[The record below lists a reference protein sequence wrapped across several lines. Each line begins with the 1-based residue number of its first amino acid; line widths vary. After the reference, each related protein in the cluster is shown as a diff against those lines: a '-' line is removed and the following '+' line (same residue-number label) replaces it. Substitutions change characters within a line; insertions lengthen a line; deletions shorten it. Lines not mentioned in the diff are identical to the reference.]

1 VRRKVASHRRVGLA
15 GAAAGVALSCCLAW
29 AATAPP
35 GKPATASKPST
46 AKAAATK
53 PASPGAGESM
63 KPIDI
68 ATRARVFEEE
78 GAYASALE
86 ELKRLRS
93 VEGPDADVELA
104 VALDEARVGLVDSAW
119 ARLHSPLLDKALA
132 DTTGNVRRAEYPFQ
146 RESMWVNGTFDGWY
160 WYIARARAELALQ
173 RRDWPKMLR
182 MATIAATARPLS
194 GKEALLVALAA
205 SHSGDEEYGEAAAA
219 WASYLE
225 PWLPE
230 AHYLSGIWAW
240 RHGRRAVARADLEN
254 AAALDSSWRDPVL
267 ALARLALPGSRADS
281 LPTRFLTGARA
292 CAMLTSPRRPKQ
304 EEFVQFDRTPMLVF
318 NPQTQPPDSLLTLM
332 NLKKPTQLYLQVL
345 VSEKGEPLMA
355 ELPYVTEARVPA
367 GVVNHVLTQI
377 GTWRFLAARKFDKPQ
392 RSWASVE
399 YVVKPSGSGL

>member
-1 VRRKVASHRRVGLA
+1 MRLA
-15 GAAAGVALSCCLAW
+15 GAAAGIVLSCCLAL
-29 AATAPP
+29 
-35 GKPATASKPST
+35 
-46 AKAAATK
+46 AAAPAGK
-53 PASPGAGESM
+53 PASPSQSSAAKAAPAKPAPGESM
-63 KPIDI
+63 KPLDI
-68 ATRARVFEEE
+68 ATRARVFEEQ

-119 ARLHSPLLDKALA
+119 ARLWSPILEKALA
-132 DTTGNVRRAEYPFQ
+132 DTAGDVRRAEYPFQ
-146 RESMWVNGTFDGWY
+146 REGMWVNGTFDGWY
-160 WYIARARAELALQ
+160 WYVARARAELALQ
-173 RRDWPKMLR
+173 RRDWPR
-182 MATIAATARPLS
+182 MMHMASIASTARPLS

-230 AHYLSGIWAW
+230 AHYLRGYWAW
-240 RHGRRAVARADLEN
+240 RHGRRADARADLET

-267 ALARLALPGSRADS
+267 ALARLALPGSRPDS
-281 LPTRFLTGARA
+281 LPARFLTGARA

-318 NPQTQPPDSLLTLM
+318 NPQTQPPDSVLALM

-377 GTWRFLAARKFDKPQ
+377 GTWRFIAARKFDKPQ